1 MAEVWRVEWVDSTLM
16 ENRWRDDDDMDGAG
30 PIISVG
36 FKVKQEN
43 GVLYLAGNYNPQ
55 EGHLHWSAVTSIPV
69 RAILKRE
76 VIS

>member
-1 MAEVWRVEWVDSTLM
+1 
-16 ENRWRDDDDMDGAG
+16 MDGAG